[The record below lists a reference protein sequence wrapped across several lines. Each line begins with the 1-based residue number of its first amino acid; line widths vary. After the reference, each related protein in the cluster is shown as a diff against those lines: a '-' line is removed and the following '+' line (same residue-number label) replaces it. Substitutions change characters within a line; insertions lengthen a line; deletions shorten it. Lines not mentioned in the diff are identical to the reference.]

1 MKEEKIV
8 YVIGHKNPDTDSIC
22 SAISY
27 AELKNLTSRGIKY
40 VPKRAGQIN
49 EETEYVL
56 KRIGIEPPG
65 YMPDAGTQVKDM
77 EIHKTPFADSSLTI
91 NEAWELMKEAKAA
104 SLPITDSEGRLEG
117 IIAIGDIAKYFMGN
131 ADETILA
138 KARTQYK
145 RMADTLNGRLAL
157 GNEHGYFIKGRVI
170 IGTDDPKLLASN
182 MAADDLVVLGNRKD
196 TQLAA
201 IKADA
206 SCIVISGGHTA
217 DEDVIA
223 AAKKKS
229 CVIIESPMDTYT
241 IATFISHSIP
251 VRYLMKCEGIV
262 TFHSNDFTDAIKE
275 TMGKYRYRDFP
286 VIDADGRCLGTIS
299 RRNLINVR
307 KKQLILVDH
316 NERTQTVDNIEE
328 AEILEI
334 IDHHRIGSLETMGPV
349 MFRNQPVGCTA
360 TIVYQMYNERG
371 IEIPKKIAGL
381 LLAAILSDTL
391 MFRSPTCTKFDQE
404 AVTVLAGIA
413 GINIEDFANDMFMAG
428 SNLSEKAPEEIFY
441 QDFKKFM
448 AGETSFGVGQ
458 INSMDSK
465 SLANAE
471 EKIRPILQS
480 ECGKNGMSMVFFMLT
495 NIVEESTK
503 LLCFGDGS
511 ERIIEKAFDV
521 KVYKDAAT
529 LKGIV
534 SRKKQLIPA
543 IMGVFNA

>member
-1 MKEEKIV
+1 MKEEKVV

-27 AELKNLTSRGIKY
+27 ATLKNLTSNGIKY
-40 VPKRAGQIN
+40 IPKRAGQIN
-49 EETEYVL
+49 EETEYIL
-56 KRIGIEPPG
+56 KRLEIEPPG
-65 YMPDAGTQVKDM
+65 YMPDAGTQVRDM
-77 EIHKTPFADSSLTI
+77 EIHETPFADASLTI
-91 NEAWELMKEAKAA
+91 KEAWELMMESKAA

-117 IIAIGDIAKYFMGN
+117 IIGIGDIAKYFMGN
-131 ADETILA
+131 ADENILS

-145 RMADTLNGRLAL
+145 RMADTLDGKLVL

-170 IGTDDPKLLASN
+170 IGTDDPKLLALN

-206 SCIVISGGHTA
+206 SCIVISGGNTVG
-217 DEDVIA
+217 DDVIA

-241 IATFISHSIP
+241 IATLISHSIP

-262 TFHSNDFTDAIKE
+262 TFHTHDFTDAIKE
-275 TMGKYRYRDFP
+275 IMGKYRYRDFP
-286 VIDADGRCLGTIS
+286 IIDADGRCLGTIS

-307 KKQLILVDH
+307 KKQIILVDH

-360 TIVYQMYNERG
+360 TIIYQMYNEKG
-371 IEIPKKIAGL
+371 VEIPKKVAGL

-404 AVTVLAGIA
+404 AVTVLANIA
-413 GINIEDFANDMFMAG
+413 GINIEDFANDIFMAG
-428 SNLSEKAPEEIFY
+428 SNLSGKAPEEIFY

-448 AGETSFGVGQ
+448 AGEISFGVGQ
-458 INSMDSK
+458 INSMDAK

-471 EKIRPILQS
+471 EKIRPILQN

-495 NIVEESTK
+495 NIVEESTR
-503 LLCFGDGS
+503 LVCFGEGS

-521 KVYKDAAT
+521 KAYKDVAT
-529 LKGIV
+529 LKGVV
-534 SRKKQLIPA
+534 SRKKQLIPS

>member
-1 MKEEKIV
+1 MREEAVV

-27 AELKNLTSRGIKY
+27 AELKNLTSFGVRYI
-40 VPKRAGQIN
+40 PKRAGQIN

-56 KRIGIEPPG
+56 KRLGVEPPG

-77 EIHKTPFADSSLTI
+77 EIHEMPPANDTLTI
-91 NEAWELMKEAKAA
+91 KEAWELMMDAKAA

-117 IIAIGDIAKYFMGN
+117 IIGVGDIAKYFMGN
-131 ADETILA
+131 SDESILS

-145 RMADTLNGRLAL
+145 RMAETLDGKLVL
-157 GNEHGYFIKGRVI
+157 GNEHGYFIKGRVV

-182 MAADDLVVLGNRKD
+182 MLSDDLVVLGNRKD

-206 SCIVISGGHTA
+206 SCLVISGGNA
-217 DEDVIA
+217 VEPDVIE

-241 IATFISHSIP
+241 IATLISHSIP
-251 VRYLMKCEGIV
+251 VKYLMKCEGIV
-262 TFHSNDFTDAIKE
+262 TFHSSDFTDEIKD

-286 VIDADGRCLGTIS
+286 VVDADGRCLGTIS

-307 KKQLILVDH
+307 KKQIILVDH

-328 AEILEI
+328 ADILEI
-334 IDHHRIGSLETMGPV
+334 IDHHRIGSLETISPI

-360 TIVYQMYNERG
+360 TIVYQMYNEKG
-371 IEIPKKIAGL
+371 VEIPKKIAGL
-381 LLAAILSDTL
+381 LTAAILSDTL

-404 AVTVLAGIA
+404 AVNVLSEIA
-413 GINIEDFANDMFMAG
+413 GIDIEDFANDMFMAG
-428 SNLSEKAPEEIFY
+428 SNLSGKKPEEIFY

-448 AGETSFGVGQ
+448 AGETTFGVGQ
-458 INSMDSK
+458 INSMDAK

-471 EKIRPILQS
+471 EKIKPILQG

-495 NIVEESTK
+495 NILEESTR
-503 LLCFGDGS
+503 LLCFGEGS
-511 ERIIEKAFDV
+511 AKIVEKAFDV
-521 KVYKDAAT
+521 KAYQDVIS

-534 SRKKQLIPA
+534 SRKKQFIPT
-543 IMGVFNA
+543 IMGVFNE

>member
-1 MKEEKIV
+1 MKEEKVI

-27 AELKNLTSRGIKY
+27 AELKNLTSGGIKY
-40 VPKRAGQIN
+40 VPKRAGQLN

-56 KRIGIEPPG
+56 KRLGIEPPG

-77 EIHKTPFADSSLTI
+77 EIHETPFADASLTI
-91 NEAWELMKEAKAA
+91 KEAWELMMESKAA
-104 SLPITDSEGRLEG
+104 SLPITDSEGHLEG
-117 IIAIGDIAKYFMGN
+117 IIGVGDIAKYFMGN
-131 ADETILA
+131 ADENILS

-145 RMADTLNGRLAL
+145 RMAETLDGKLVL
-157 GNEHGYFIKGRVI
+157 GNEHGYFIKGSVI
-170 IGTDDPKLLASN
+170 IGTDDPKLLAFN

-206 SCIVISGGHTA
+206 SCIVISGGNVA
-217 DEDVIA
+217 DEEVIA

-241 IATFISHSIP
+241 IATLISHSIP

-262 TFHSNDFTDAIKE
+262 TFHTHDFTDAIKE
-275 TMGKYRYRDFP
+275 TMGKHRYRDFP
-286 VIDADGRCLGTIS
+286 VIDAEWRCLGTIS

-307 KKQLILVDH
+307 RKRLILVDH

-360 TIVYQMYNERG
+360 TIIYQMYNERG
-371 IEIPKKIAGL
+371 VEIPKKIAGL
-381 LLAAILSDTL
+381 LMAAILSDTL

-413 GINIEDFANDMFMAG
+413 GIDIEDFANDMFMAG
-428 SNLSEKAPEEIFY
+428 SNLSGKAPEEIFY

-448 AGETSFGVGQ
+448 AGEIAFGVGQ
-458 INSMDSK
+458 INSMDAK

-471 EKIRPILQS
+471 DKIRPILQS
-480 ECGKNGMSMVFFMLT
+480 ECGKNGMSIVFFMLT

-503 LLCFGDGS
+503 LLCFGEGS
-511 ERIIEKAFDV
+511 EKIVEKAFDV
-521 KVYKDAAT
+521 RVYKDAAT
-529 LKGIV
+529 LKGVV
-534 SRKKQLIPA
+534 SRKKQLIPTL
-543 IMGVFNA
+543 MGVFNA

>member
-1 MKEEKIV
+1 M
-8 YVIGHKNPDTDSIC
+8 
-22 SAISY
+22 
-27 AELKNLTSRGIKY
+27 
-40 VPKRAGQIN
+40 
-49 EETEYVL
+49 
-56 KRIGIEPPG
+56 
-65 YMPDAGTQVKDM
+65 
-77 EIHKTPFADSSLTI
+77 
-91 NEAWELMKEAKAA
+91 
-104 SLPITDSEGRLEG
+104 
-117 IIAIGDIAKYFMGN
+117 
-131 ADETILA
+131 
-138 KARTQYK
+138 
-145 RMADTLNGRLAL
+145 
-157 GNEHGYFIKGRVI
+157 
-170 IGTDDPKLLASN
+170 
-182 MAADDLVVLGNRKD
+182 
-196 TQLAA
+196 
-201 IKADA
+201 
-206 SCIVISGGHTA
+206 ISGGHTA

-360 TIVYQMYNERG
+360 TIIYQMYNERG
-371 IEIPKKIAGL
+371 VEIPKKIAGL

-391 MFRSPTCTKFDQE
+391 MFRSPTSTKFDQE

-511 ERIIEKAFDV
+511 ERIVEKAFDV